1 MPKKKK
7 KGGKKK
13 KEKKEG
19 EDDEEEKENPFF
31 KVVLP
36 EYGWI
41 RLELRLCDAPSNKFN
56 TFRVVMRSSDRIME
70 VKKKII
76 DFHGRVE
83 NVHIYNKDP
92 YPPRVKKDNF
102 RMTQKPRVPPFRLL
116 PKLNALKVE
125 KADKEAKEAARRKK
139 IEEEGEESDE
149 GKNKPIYNPY
159 EQKEDPH
166 KFDIIDEFDY
176 PEDTITKEPF
186 VEYDEHSITLYEIF

>member
-19 EDDEEEKENPFF
+19 DDDEEEKENPFF

-56 TFRVVMRSSDRIME
+56 TFRVIMRSSDRIME

-139 IEEEGEESDE
+139 IEE
-149 GKNKPIYNPY
+149 
-159 EQKEDPH
+159 
-166 KFDIIDEFDY
+166 
-176 PEDTITKEPF
+176 
-186 VEYDEHSITLYEIF
+186 